1 MRYFQA
7 IVKQLRYIKLE
18 CESTTEGQEGKE
30 FEQLLGKEGGGGGGR
45 RQPPF
50 FDNF

>member
-30 FEQLLGKEGGGGGGR
+30 FEQLLGKEGGGGGGASTTTI
-45 RQPPF
+45 F
-50 FDNF
+50 